1 MIHDFNVLFYRR
13 MHYLISKTLRNYFIC
28 IKKEAI
34 IYFYFFSVT
43 LVAKL
48 ILLVLP
54 VDICLLVIYSQLI
67 ALQELWSVFHIFN
80 FNKAAGWQESSIE
93 EAPQK
98 LASGFS
104 TFIAG

>member
-1 MIHDFNVLFYRR
+1 
-13 MHYLISKTLRNYFIC
+13 MHFLISKTLRNYFIC
-28 IKKEAI
+28 IKKKEAI

-54 VDICLLVIYSQLI
+54 VDICLLVIYSQLMI
-67 ALQELWSVFHIFN
+67 TLQELWSGFHIFN
-80 FNKAAGWQESSIE
+80 FNKAASWQENSIE
-93 EAPQK
+93 EAPHK